1 MKSLLVVMSVAILGL
16 FGTAY
21 AQPLDDI
28 SATVLEYDDSLAS
41 VHLAWNH
48 DDSISSYDI
57 GCVSCI
63 PNFSENTTYD
73 EIVLSDITSLENGI
87 AILYVIAYHDDGDMI
102 TAKQVML
109 ELS

>member
-1 MKSLLVVMSVAILGL
+1 MCVVVLGL

-28 SATVLEYDDSLAS
+28 NATVFEYDDPLAS
-41 VHLAWNH
+41 VHLTWNH
-48 DDSISSYDI
+48 DDSISSYEI

-63 PNFSENTTYD
+63 PNFSENTSND
-73 EIVLSDITSLENGI
+73 DIVLYGITSLENGI
-87 AILYVIAYHDDGDMI
+87 AVLYVIAYYDNSEMI

-109 ELS
+109 ELP

>member
-1 MKSLLVVMSVAILGL
+1 MKYLLIVMCVVVLDL

-41 VHLAWNH
+41 VHLTWNH
-48 DDSISSYDI
+48 DDFISSYEI

-63 PNFSENTTYD
+63 PNFSENTTDD
-73 EIVLSDITSLENGI
+73 EIVLYDITSLENGI
-87 AILYVIAYHDDGDMI
+87 AILYVIAYYDNSEMI
-102 TAKQVML
+102 AAKQVML
-109 ELS
+109 ELP

>member
-1 MKSLLVVMSVAILGL
+1 MSIAILGL

-28 SATVLEYDDSLAS
+28 NAIVLEYDDSLAS

-48 DDSISSYDI
+48 DDSISLYEI

-63 PNFSENTTYD
+63 PNFSESTFND
-73 EIVLSDITSLENGI
+73 EIVLYNITSLENGI
-87 AILYVIAYHDDGDMI
+87 AVLYIIAYHDDSDMI

>member
-1 MKSLLVVMSVAILGL
+1 MKSLLIVMCVAVSGL

-28 SATVLEYDDSLAS
+28 NATVLEYDDSLAS
-41 VHLAWNH
+41 VHLTWNH
-48 DDSISSYDI
+48 DDSISLYEI

-73 EIVLSDITSLENGI
+73 EIVLSNITSLGNGI
-87 AILYVIAYHDDGDMI
+87 AILYVIAYHDDSDMI

>member
-1 MKSLLVVMSVAILGL
+1 MKSLLIVMCMVVLGL

-28 SATVLEYDDSLAS
+28 NATVLEYDDSLAS
-41 VHLAWNH
+41 VHLTWNH
-48 DDSISSYDI
+48 DDSISIYEI

-63 PNFSENTTYD
+63 PNFSENTADD
-73 EIVLSDITSLENGI
+73 EIVLSDITSLESGI
-87 AILYVIAYHDDGDMI
+87 AVLYVIAYHDNSEMI
-102 TAKQVML
+102 TAKQVIL